1 MVRRTWR
8 VPQMRLTCLL
18 QLTALALYGCGG
30 GGNGNPAPGSG
41 GSPGKDGPGASDTN
55 MMGDSASM
63 NDTAAPDG
71 SPDAVADDVAAG
83 SGGNGSGGNVGTGGA
98 GGSGGT
104 KADAA
109 PGTGGKTMDAA
120 PETAPPVC
128 QAGEDCTGDYSCTAS
143 RCVRQEQEVC
153 HCVNKSLFCGPVSC
167 APDAGA
173 ADATQPTDAAAAVCP
188 NSTSTGDKCDAA
200 TERMCAFPCTNNRH
214 RECFCSQTLNEWVCT
229 GATRC

>member
-1 MVRRTWR
+1 
-8 VPQMRLTCLL
+8 
-18 QLTALALYGCGG
+18 
-30 GGNGNPAPGSG
+30 
-41 GSPGKDGPGASDTN
+41 

-63 NDTAAPDG
+63 NDTAAG

-83 SGGNGSGGNVGTGGA
+83 SGGSGGNAGT

-109 PGTGGKTMDAA
+109 PGTGGKTMADAA
-120 PETAPPVC
+120 PETAPPIC
-128 QAGEDCTGDYSCTAS
+128 QAGEDCTGDYTCTAS

-173 ADATQPTDAAAAVCP
+173 ADATPPTDAAAAVCP
-188 NSTSTGDKCDAA
+188 NSTSTGDKCDSA
-200 TERMCAFPCTNNRH
+200 TERMCAFPCTNNRQ
-214 RECFCSQTLNEWVCT
+214 RECFCSQTLNEWICT